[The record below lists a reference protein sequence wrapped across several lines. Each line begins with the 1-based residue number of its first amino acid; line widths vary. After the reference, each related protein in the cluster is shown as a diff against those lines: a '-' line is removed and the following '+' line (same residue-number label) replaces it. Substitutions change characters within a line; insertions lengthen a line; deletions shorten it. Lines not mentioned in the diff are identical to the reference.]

1 MKRHLPLLLTLAF
14 ALLAVCSC
22 QHRKSAEEGERFL
35 QESRRKMTRQSDS
48 TAYWKQQ
55 LFEAEQNYDFTPEQ
69 RIRLKIAQLSHLSTS
84 DSLQEKQITETEALA
99 IQLGND
105 SLLQE
110 VRWTVFKRYSLQ
122 NDSENALRLFR
133 GQEATL
139 LARSDSAKLNL
150 YYVGLIMLY
159 DRIYQADSAAYWHL
173 RTRSMNQR
181 RLASWYGRMSAF
193 LFNAGRN
200 DEALLYADSCL
211 NYRPIN
217 ISTRLAKAYP
227 VKGRILSTRGQI
239 AEAMHL
245 YAAALNEIEEFR
257 REIAKPSV
265 PPIVGFSPSER
276 VIIYQYAEL
285 LYQNGRIPEAIT
297 QLQRLLAVSNRYD
310 RLLKNG
316 LDLYSM
322 RYKRGDHFFPQFL
335 LAQCYQALGQTAKA
349 IHYTHIGDSLQN
361 AYTAYLWQQR
371 NEAEKTQ
378 SSNQYLTTRLLVKE
392 QEAKNARLTQ
402 VILWST
408 VALLLIVIAS
418 GLVWWRNHRRRL
430 QQLFG
435 MLIRHHAE
443 WQSMHTL
450 LPVETC
456 TADLLVLAPG
466 LPTPAPEACTA
477 QAPEAPAPD
486 VPNTPPCDASTLAN
500 RRLYHRTLRVMKDKQ
515 PFLDPT
521 LDLVTL
527 ARLAGSNRTQLSIAI
542 NQQANTTFSNWLAEY
557 RVNHLIECL
566 NKQPDCYPNELY
578 PQAGFSSR
586 TSFYRQFRQITGLT
600 PRQYMNQRSE

>member
-35 QESRRKMTRQSDS
+35 QELRKKMTMKSDS
-48 TAYWKQQ
+48 TAYYQQQ

-69 RIRLKIAQLSHLSTS
+69 RIRLKIAQLGYLSSS

-110 VRWTVFKRYSLQ
+110 VHWTAFKRYSLQ

-139 LARSDSAKLNL
+139 LARGDSVLNL

-159 DRIYQADSAAYWHL
+159 NRTYQADSAAYWHL

-181 RLASWYGRMSAF
+181 RLASWYGQMSSF
-193 LFNAGRN
+193 LLNAGRN
-200 DEALLYADSCL
+200 DEALRYADSCL

-217 ISTRLAKAYP
+217 IGTRLAKAYP

-245 YAAALNEIEEFR
+245 YATALNEIEEFR
-257 REIAKPSV
+257 RKITKPSV

-276 VIIYQYAEL
+276 LIIYQYAEL
-285 LYQNGRIPEAIT
+285 LYQNGRIPEATT
-297 QLQRLLAVSNRYD
+297 QIERLLAVSNWSD
-310 RLLKNG
+310 QQLKDG
-316 LDLYSM
+316 IDLYSM

-418 GLVWWRNHRRRL
+418 GLIWWRNRRRRL

-450 LPVETC
+450 LPAEAG
-456 TADLLVLAPG
+456 TADFIAIAPD
-466 LPTPAPEACTA
+466 LPIPTPEACTA

-486 VPNTPPCDASTLAN
+486 APDTPPSDTSTLAN
-500 RRLYHRTLRVMKDKQ
+500 RRLYHRTLRMMKEKQ

-521 LDLVTL
+521 LDLITL

-557 RVNHLIECL
+557 RVNYLIECL
-566 NKQPDCYPNELY
+566 NNQPDRYPDELY

-600 PRQYMNQRSE
+600 PRQYMKQRSE

>member
-22 QHRKSAEEGERFL
+22 QHRQSAEEGERFL

-69 RIRLKIAQLSHLSTS
+69 RIRLKIAQLSHLSAN

-173 RTRSMNQR
+173 RTRSMNQH
-181 RLASWYGRMSAF
+181 RLASWYGQMSSF
-193 LFNAGRN
+193 LLNAGRN

-257 REIAKPSV
+257 RKIAKPSV

-276 VIIYQYAEL
+276 LIIYQYAEL
-285 LYQNGRIPEAIT
+285 LYQNGRISEAIT
-297 QLQRLLAVSNRYD
+297 QLQRLLAVNNRYD
-310 RLLKNG
+310 QLLKEG

-322 RYKRGDHFFPQFL
+322 RYKRGDYFFPQFL

-392 QEAKNARLTQ
+392 HEAKNARLTQ
-402 VILWST
+402 YILWST
-408 VALLLIVIAS
+408 VALLLVVIAS
-418 GLVWWRNHRRRL
+418 GLIWWRNRRRRL

-450 LPVETC
+450 LSAEAG
-456 TADLLVLAPG
+456 TADLLAIAPG
-466 LPTPAPEACTA
+466 LPTPASD
-477 QAPEAPAPD
+477 APD
-486 VPNTPPCDASTLAN
+486 TPPSDAATLAN

-521 LDLVTL
+521 LNLVTL

-557 RVNHLIECL
+557 RVNYLIECL
-566 NKQPDCYPNELY
+566 NKQPACSPDELY

-586 TSFYRQFRQITGLT
+586 TSFYRQFRQVTGLT
-600 PRQYMNQRSE
+600 PRQYMKQRSE